1 MLLKKLQVQN
11 QMKKMIEK
19 LEKLC
24 KQTKVNLKIEFQQLQ
39 QNEQKY
45 PSQKEQWWDQPLK
58 KSSLLILIIRM
69 KDLSFRIQWL
79 DHLLFRC
86 HPKLQLQLQENLNK
100 ILNLCLM
107 DCHCRSKWLDNQ
119 SKCKNSK
126 KIWWNKEQV
135 YYKAIVN
142 RSSNHLKWNL

>member
-45 PSQKEQWWDQPLK
+45 LSQKEQ
-58 KSSLLILIIRM
+58 
-69 KDLSFRIQWL
+69 
-79 DHLLFRC
+79 
-86 HPKLQLQLQENLNK
+86 
-100 ILNLCLM
+100 
-107 DCHCRSKWLDNQ
+107 
-119 SKCKNSK
+119 
-126 KIWWNKEQV
+126 
-135 YYKAIVN
+135 
-142 RSSNHLKWNL
+142 